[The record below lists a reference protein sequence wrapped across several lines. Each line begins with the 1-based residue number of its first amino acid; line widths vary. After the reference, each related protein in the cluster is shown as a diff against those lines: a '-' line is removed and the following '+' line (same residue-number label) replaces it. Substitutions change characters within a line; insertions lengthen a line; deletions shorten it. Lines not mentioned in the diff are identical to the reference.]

1 MNDEIIPTLK
11 AENLILR
18 PFIIEDG
25 PEVQRMAGDDEIARN
40 TLAMPHPYLDGMAE
54 NWISTHLSDFRDGK
68 SAIWAITLADSGKL
82 AGAIG
87 LMLQTQLSN
96 AEAGYWLGKEFWNRG
111 YCTEALRT
119 VIDFGFNNLKLHK
132 IFASHFGDNPQSGR
146 VMQKAGIVYEATLKS
161 HMFHWNKHKDL
172 VFYGIWQTQKVN

>member
-1 MNDEIIPTLK
+1 MNEGNIPVLR
-11 AENLILR
+11 AEKLILR
-18 PFIIEDG
+18 PFSIDDG

-54 NWISTHLSDFRDGK
+54 NWISTHLADFRDGK
-68 SAIWAITLADSGKL
+68 SAIWAITLADTGQL

-87 LMLQTQLSN
+87 LMLQTHLSN
-96 AEAGYWLGKEFWNRG
+96 AEAGYWIGKQFWNKG

-119 VIDFGFNNLKLHK
+119 VIDFGLNDLKLHK
-132 IFASHFGDNPQSGR
+132 IYASHFGDNPQSGR
-146 VMQKAGIVYEATLKS
+146 VMQKAGMVYEATLKS

-172 VFYGIWQTQKVN
+172 VFYGIWRTRQPE